1 MPHKRNPIRCE
12 KICGLARVLR
22 ANVQA
27 GLENIVIEHERDL
40 TNSSC
45 ERVLLPECF
54 LLADEML
61 KTSIYVLDNILVF
74 PKQMKR
80 NLELTHGLNMAEAV
94 MIELTRRGM
103 NRQEAHALLRK
114 CSSTSVRNNIPLTVV
129 LRREGRV
136 TRYIPEREIKKLIDP
151 RKYLGSAAATVERVV
166 KELGPLA
173 RR

>member
-1 MPHKRNPIRCE
+1 
-12 KICGLARVLR
+12 
-22 ANVQA
+22 
-27 GLENIVIEHERDL
+27 
-40 TNSSC
+40 
-45 ERVLLPECF
+45 
-54 LLADEML
+54 
-61 KTSIYVLDNILVF
+61 VLDNILVF

-136 TRYIPEREIKKLIDP
+136 TQYIPEREIEKLIDP